1 LCLFYVTV
9 TFVLTKVGSMGSKKS
24 LFLEKCL
31 VDAIFFVYAA
41 SMIDMLNYD
50 IKKNIMKRRTNSFRR

>member
-1 LCLFYVTV
+1 
-9 TFVLTKVGSMGSKKS
+9 MGSKKS